1 MSIVLVGAPG
11 AGKSSVGRLLAIK
24 LDTTFVDVD
33 NRIEQVVGKP
43 ITEIFADEGEAHF
56 RELEE
61 SATLELIQGDGVVSL
76 GGGAVMNP
84 RIREALRGH
93 DVIWLE
99 VSISQATRRVGMNNV
114 RPLLLGNVRGR
125 LIELLRERTPFYEE
139 VATTRVMSDNRRPSE
154 VAAELAETREVSE

>member
-1 MSIVLVGAPG
+1 
-11 AGKSSVGRLLAIK
+11 
-24 LDTTFVDVD
+24 
-33 NRIEQVVGKP
+33 
-43 ITEIFADEGEAHF
+43 
-56 RELEE
+56 
-61 SATLELIQGDGVVSL
+61 
-76 GGGAVMNP
+76 MNP

-139 VATTRVMSDNRRPSE
+139 VATTRIMSDSRRPSE
-154 VAAELAETREVSE
+154 VAAELAEARGAVQ